1 MSAQVS
7 PPHPH
12 EAEGGAEGIAARAA
26 EAARVRTA
34 ETEQLAQKIQLAKL
48 EKEKEELHRENLEA
62 ARQLELLKERLSR
75 EPQPQPPPAATVP
88 VVPEKKL
95 YIEPQLGVLS
105 SQHVF
110 NYVNHESPTGEP
122 ILLEGTVIEAVR
134 ALRHRKADVELFHA
148 RQAFSLRAFGE
159 LGIYGS
165 EQVGEALVDVAQELG
180 ALQAKAEQGG
190 DEPLSRDA
198 LVTRLRQVAGPL
210 AAAISISDRTRATF
224 EGVKTLL
231 IDLSDIYELKADPTK
246 FNGDQDTRNRLVKAV
261 VYTTSWSVAKG
272 PRVRAIVN
280 KLEEAQRAAEYKT
293 LAKRAVGK

>member
-1 MSAQVS
+1 MSASPS
-7 PPHPH
+7 PPHPQ
-12 EAEGGAEGIAARAA
+12 EADGGAEGIAARAA

-34 ETEQLAQKIQLAKL
+34 EAEQLAQKLQLAQL

-62 ARQLELLKERLSR
+62 ARQLELLKR

-88 VVPEKKL
+88 VVPEKKR

-110 NYVNHESPTGEP
+110 NYVNYESPTGEP
-122 ILLEGTVIEAVR
+122 ILLEGTVIEAAR
-134 ALRHRKADVELFHA
+134 ALRNRKADVELFHA

-165 EQVGEALVDVAQELG
+165 EQVGEALEDVAQELG
-180 ALQAKAEQGG
+180 ELQAKAEQGG

-210 AAAISISDRTRATF
+210 SAAISISHRTRATF

-231 IDLSDIYELKADPTK
+231 IDLSDIYELKADPIK

-261 VYTTSWSVAKG
+261 VHTTSWSVAKG

-293 LAKRAVGK
+293 LAKRSVGK